1 MKTIK
6 NTPPHALWQ
15 SPRVWVAML
24 PAPLL
29 GIAWIAGD
37 LLKHR
42 SPEYYVVDSGV
53 LLAILLLTVGGY
65 ALVRRSSRHA
75 R

>member
-1 MKTIK
+1 MKTMK

-37 LLKHR
+37 LLKQR
-42 SPEYYVVDSGV
+42 PPEYYVIDTGV
-53 LLAILLLTVGGY
+53 LLAALLLTVGGY
-65 ALVRRSSRHA
+65 ALVRRSSRNA